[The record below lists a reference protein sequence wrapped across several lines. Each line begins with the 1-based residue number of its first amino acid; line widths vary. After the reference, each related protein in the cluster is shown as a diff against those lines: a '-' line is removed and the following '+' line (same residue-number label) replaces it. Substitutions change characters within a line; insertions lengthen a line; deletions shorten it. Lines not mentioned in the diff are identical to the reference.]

1 MTPRADCRFWL
12 WSRTVGVF
20 SPGHGKRRINVRLQ
34 RIGDDL
40 DNALKRNEALASEN
54 QFLRRALGRAE
65 AENNLFRLQDDFNA
79 VIHESAF
86 ASSGLPFSNDVES
99 TTPLRVVN

>member
-1 MTPRADCRFWL
+1 MTSRADCQFWL
-12 WSRTVGVF
+12 WARTVEVF
-20 SPGHGKRRINVRLQ
+20 SPGRGKRRINVRLQ
-34 RIGDDL
+34 KIGEDL

-54 QFLRRALGRAE
+54 QFPRRALGRAE

-86 ASSGLPFSNDVES
+86 VSSGLPFSNDTES
-99 TTPLRVVN
+99 TAPLRVVN